1 MALLDIDD
9 MRIEFRSRRGTL
21 VAVDGVTLHLEKGEI
36 LGVVG
41 ESGAGKSTIGN
52 AVIGLL
58 EPPGHLAGGQVRL
71 QGVRIDALPD
81 AAKRKVRG
89 RRIGMIFQDPLTS
102 LDPLQTVASQLEES
116 IRTHLPLSQA
126 QARVRA
132 IELLTQVG
140 IDQPE
145 LRAQQYPHQFSGGMR
160 QRVVIALALCCE
172 PEVIIADEPTTALD
186 VSIQAQIL
194 DLLRTLCR
202 QKQVGMIL
210 ITHDMGVIAEIT
222 DRVAVLYRGKLV
234 EQGATA
240 KILGN
245 PDHDYT
251 RSLISAVPRP
261 DVKLRRFPLV
271 TYIEDV
277 RAPAYQLDIET
288 HWLGQRREYGGGDAG
303 PLVEVRGIGMQF
315 VLKNAFFKRNRRTLD
330 AVRDVSFALN
340 EGEVFGL
347 VGESGSGKS
356 TVARL
361 IAGLYTPS
369 SGSVHFAGTELTA
382 LHGEKALNPFRRQI
396 QMVFQDPYSSLNP
409 RMRVMD
415 IVAEPI
421 RFHRLTENEAQTR
434 QVVCDLLEYVGL
446 GSAAAQK
453 FPHEFSGGQ
462 RQRICIA
469 RALATRPRFLICDE
483 PTSALDVSI
492 QAQILNLLKDLQEK
506 LGLTMLFIS
515 HDLPVIRQMCDR
527 VGVMRHG
534 ELLEVADT
542 EQLFR
547 APRHE
552 YSKHLLS
559 LMPRLQS
566 MSTDGLDLGDAAVPA
581 PQAGGQ
587 LAPVAK

>member
-1 MALLDIDD
+1 MALLNIDRI
-9 MRIEFRSRRGTL
+9 RIEFPSRRGTM
-21 VAVDGVTLHLEKGEI
+21 VAIDDVSLALEKGEI

-58 EPPGHLAGGQVRL
+58 EAPGRLAGGEISLEGQ
-71 QGVRIDALPD
+71 RIDALS
-81 AAKRKVRG
+81 KQELRKVRG

-102 LDPLQTVASQLEES
+102 LDPLQTVESQLVE
-116 IRTHLPLSQA
+116 TMQVHLGVSA
-126 QARVRA
+126 SEGAKRA
-132 IELLTQVG
+132 IDMLKQVG

-145 LRAQQYPHQFSGGMR
+145 LRVKQYPHQFSGGMR
-160 QRVVIALALCCE
+160 LRGVIARALCCE

-194 DLLRTLCR
+194 DLLRQLCKER
-202 QKQVGMIL
+202 QVGMII
-210 ITHDMGVIAEIT
+210 ITHDMGVIADIT

-234 EQGATA
+234 EEGPTN
-240 KILGN
+240 KILSD
-245 PDHDYT
+245 PDHPYT

-261 DVKLRRFPLV
+261 DIKLRRFPLV

-277 RAPAYQLDIET
+277 RKPSTTLDLST
-288 HWLGQRREYGGGDAG
+288 HWLGQRRDFGQVAEGA
-303 PLVEVRGIGMQF
+303 PLVEVRDLGMRF
-315 VLKNAFFKRNRRTLD
+315 VLRQALLKRNRRELD
-330 AVRDVSFALN
+330 AVKNVNLSIR

-361 IAGLYTPS
+361 ISNLYQPT
-369 SGSVHFAGTELTA
+369 SGSVWFNGRDLTA
-382 LHGEKALNPFRRQI
+382 IKDEKTRNPFRRQI

-409 RMRVMD
+409 RMRVLD

-421 RFHRLTENEAQTR
+421 RFHRLADSESQAR
-434 QVVCDLLEYVGL
+434 GIVADLLDVVGL
-446 GSAAAQK
+446 GPQAAQR

-492 QAQILNLLKDLQEK
+492 QAQILNLLKDLQEQ
-506 LGLTMLFIS
+506 LRLTMLFIS

-534 ELLEVADT
+534 ELLEVAET
-542 EQLFR
+542 EALFTD
-547 APRHE
+547 PQHD
-552 YSKHLLS
+552 YSDHLLG
-559 LMPRLQS
+559 LMPKLAS
-566 MSTDGLDLGDAAVPA
+566 MSREGLEMTS
-581 PQAGGQ
+581 
-587 LAPVAK
+587 